1 MARIPRRTRVTLA
14 ATVAVVLAA
23 AGTATAASE
32 QRISPMGGVNGSVA
46 VISQPDAAG
55 TRYIAGTFSRANPWD
70 TGRGVAVGVGTG
82 RVLARFPK
90 VGPTNAIGPEV
101 RRVVS
106 DGRGGFF
113 IAGAFTCVGGDG
125 GDDGDCTDAGEFAA
139 NRMAHLNADGSI
151 DTAFNPQPNGDVLA
165 LVRDGGTLYVGGD
178 FTEIGGAS
186 RARVA
191 ALDAAGRATAFNPQ
205 ANNTVLAL
213 TPHGGRVYMSGTFT
227 AVGGQG
233 RAGLAAAEAGTGA
246 LTAWAPVTTWTSQQ
260 GVISTI
266 VPSARGI
273 QLGGQIQTVGG
284 QPATGLT
291 AVTADTGAPTGWAPV
306 LTRTDTPGA
315 YPAVEAMTV
324 VGGTT
329 YIAGYFA
336 SVSGISRANMAAIA
350 ADGSITAWNP
360 SPGAEAT
367 PRTLV
372 PVGDDMLVAGKFA
385 AMGGAD
391 RRDAA
396 LLAPDGTA
404 RAWDAGLAESQDG
417 VYASAVDS
425 DVAYLGGNFTQAGG
439 VPRQSLAAIDSG
451 GHLTGWAPTT
461 PSGGSATVATIMPIG
476 DRVYLAGEFTSISG
490 ASRSGLAATDRSGA
504 LTGWNPS
511 LVGAGAS
518 TPAASAL
525 ALTGDT
531 LLIGG
536 AFDGIGGTARA
547 GTAAVRIDGA
557 CADAYTSSCLR
568 SWNPGAV
575 DPAPHALDG
584 AVNGIVVIGGVAHIG
599 GTFNDLGGSVRARLG
614 AVLVDDACLDSY
626 SGGACLTAWNPG
638 NGVPQPSVF
647 GMATDGTTV
656 FARGSF
662 SALVGR
668 TGLDG
673 IAAFD
678 PGTGLASNNPALS
691 WSPAPTS
698 TGSVQAMAPTGD
710 VAWLGG
716 GFTKIN
722 GVNRAGFAA
731 VSTSA
736 ACRSSYSAGSC
747 LLPWAP
753 STDDGA
759 GGPEP
764 VLAISPRGDSLLAGG
779 QFTQVNRQMRS
790 RLASIGTDGTLG
802 ALVPLVRPSLTA
814 VSPGT
819 VPTSGGTTVT
829 LTGADLGT
837 ATRVRFG
844 SAAAT
849 SVEVIDDAT
858 VRAVTPAMAAGTV
871 DVSVDTRGGT
881 ATLAGALTVSGAA
894 AAAKLATVT
903 SLTKRRLSGGRVLV
917 TANIRFEV
925 QGRPTSVLFE
935 GARATRGT
943 RLQARGRLTYRVPML
958 RGSAL
963 GKRVIRRTRPAIVV
977 TPTAKTRSFTLKAI
991 ANGRRLPLGSTLRIV
1006 QRQADGRLVD
1016 QRVRLPRAT
1025 TPRR

>member
-1 MARIPRRTRVTLA
+1 
-14 ATVAVVLAA
+14 
-23 AGTATAASE
+23 
-32 QRISPMGGVNGSVA
+32 MGGVNGSVA
-46 VISQPDAAG
+46 VISQPDSAG
-55 TRYIAGTFSRANPWD
+55 TRYIAGTFTRVNPWD
-70 TGRGVAVGVGTG
+70 TGRGVAVSTGTG

-90 VGPTNAIGPEV
+90 VGPTNDSGPEV
-101 RRVVS
+101 QRVVA

-139 NRMAHLNADGSI
+139 NRLAHINADGSI

-165 LVRDGGTLYVGGD
+165 LARDGGTLYVGGD
-178 FTEIGGAS
+178 FTEIGGAA

-205 ANNTVLAL
+205 ANNMVLTL
-213 TPHGGRVYMSGTFT
+213 TPHGGRVYMAGLFT
-227 AVGGQG
+227 AVGGQA
-233 RAGLAAAEAGTGA
+233 RAGLAAADAATGA
-246 LTAWAPVTTWTSQQ
+246 LTAWAPVTTWLSQQ

-266 VPSARGI
+266 VPTARGI
-273 QLGGQIQTVGG
+273 QIGGQIQTVGG

-306 LTRTDTPGA
+306 LTRNEVNTHP
-315 YPAVEAMTV
+315 YVERMTV

-329 YIAGYFA
+329 YIAGYFD
-336 SVSGISRANMAAIA
+336 SVSGASRANMAAIA

-360 SPGAEAT
+360 SPGSAAT
-367 PRTLV
+367 VRSLV
-372 PVGDDMLVAGKFA
+372 PVGDDMLVAGRFA
-385 AMGGAD
+385 TMGGAD

-404 RAWDAGLAESQDG
+404 RAWDAGLGGSQDG
-417 VYASAVDS
+417 VYAAAADGE
-425 DVAYLGGNFTQAGG
+425 VAYLGGNFTQAGG

-451 GHLTGWAPTT
+451 GQLTGWAPTT
-461 PSGGSATVATIMPIG
+461 PSGGSATVDAIVPIG
-476 DRVYLAGEFTSISG
+476 DRVYLAGEFASISG
-490 ASRSGLAATDRSGA
+490 ASRRGLAAIDRSGA
-504 LTGWNPS
+504 VTGWNPS
-511 LVGAGAS
+511 LSGAGVLSPVAR
-518 TPAASAL
+518 AL

-531 LLIGG
+531 LLVGG
-536 AFDGIGGTARA
+536 SFDGIGGTARA
-547 GTAAVRIDGA
+547 GTAAVRIGGA

-568 SWNPGAV
+568 SWNPGVV
-575 DPAPHALDG
+575 DPGPNALDG
-584 AVNGIVVIGGVAHIG
+584 AVNGIAVTGGIAYIGGA
-599 GTFNDLGGSVRARLG
+599 FNDLGGSTRERLG

-638 NGVPQPSVF
+638 NGVPQPTVF
-647 GMATDGTTV
+647 GMATDGNTL

-678 PGTGLASNNPALS
+678 PGTGLASDNPALS

-698 TGSVQAMAPTGD
+698 MGSVQAMAPTGD

-716 GFTKIN
+716 GFTRIN
-722 GVNRAGFAA
+722 GVARAGLAA

-736 ACRSSYSAGSC
+736 ACRSSYTAGSC

-753 STDDGA
+753 STDAGA
-759 GGPEP
+759 GVPDP
-764 VLAISPRGDSLLAGG
+764 VLAISPRGDSILAGG

-790 RLASIGTDGTLG
+790 RLASIGTDGALG
-802 ALVPLVRPSLTA
+802 APVPLVRPSLTA

-819 VPTSGGTTVT
+819 VPTAGGTTVT

-837 ATRVRFG
+837 ATEVRFG

-849 SVEVIDDAT
+849 ALEVIDDAT
-858 VRAVTPAMAAGTV
+858 VRAITPAMAAGTM
-871 DVSVDTRGGT
+871 DVTVVTRGGT
-881 ATLAGALTVSGAA
+881 ATLQGALTVGSAA
-894 AAAKLATVT
+894 TTLATVT
-903 SLTKRRLSGGRVLV
+903 SLTKRPLSGGRVLV
-917 TANIRFEV
+917 RANIRFEAF
-925 QGRPTSVLFE
+925 GRRTSVLLE
-935 GARATRGT
+935 GARASRAT
-943 RLQARGRLTYRVPML
+943 RLQARRVLTFRVPML
-958 RGSAL
+958 RGSTF
-963 GKRVIRRTRPAIVV
+963 GKRSLKRTAPGFTY
-977 TPTAKTRSFTLKAI
+977 TPTAKRRDVTLRAI

-1025 TPRR
+1025 TSRR

>member
-1 MARIPRRTRVTLA
+1 MARIPHRTRVTLA
-14 ATVAVVLAA
+14 TAAALVLAA
-23 AGTATAASE
+23 AGTAAAASQ
-32 QRISPMGGVNGSVA
+32 QRISPMGGVNGSVE

-55 TRYIAGTFSRANPWD
+55 TRYLAGTFTRANPWD
-70 TGRGVAVGVGTG
+70 TGRGVALGTGTG

-90 VGPTNAIGPEV
+90 VGPTNDAGPEV
-101 RRVVS
+101 RRVVG

-113 IAGAFTCVGGDG
+113 IAGAFTCIGGDG

-139 NRMAHLNADGSI
+139 NRMAHINADGSI
-151 DTAFNPQPNGDVLA
+151 NTAFNPQPNGDVRALA
-165 LVRDGGTLYVGGD
+165 RDGSTLYVGGD

-186 RARVA
+186 RSRVA
-191 ALDAAGRATAFNPQ
+191 ALDASGRATAFNPQ
-205 ANNTVLAL
+205 ANDTVFTL
-213 TPHGGRVYMSGTFT
+213 TPHAGRVYMSGSFT
-227 AVGGQG
+227 TVGGQA
-233 RAGLAAAEAGTGA
+233 RAGLAAAEAATGA
-246 LTAWAPVTTWTSQQ
+246 LTEWAPVTTWRSQQ

-266 VPSARGI
+266 VPTTRGI
-273 QLGGQIQTVGG
+273 QIGGQIQTVGG
-284 QPATGLT
+284 QPVTGLT

-306 LTRTDTPGA
+306 LTRDEVGTL
-315 YPAVEAMTV
+315 PAVEAMTV
-324 VGGTT
+324 LGGTT
-329 YIAGYFA
+329 YIAGYFE
-336 SVSGISRANMAAIA
+336 SVSGASRANMAAIA

-360 SPGAEAT
+360 SPGSAALA
-367 PRTLV
+367 RALV
-372 PVGDDMLVAGKFA
+372 PVGDDMLVAGSFA

-404 RAWDAGLAESQDG
+404 RAWDAGLGGSDDG
-417 VYASAVDS
+417 VWAAAADG

-439 VPRQSLAAIDSG
+439 VPRLSLAAIDSTG
-451 GHLTGWAPTT
+451 QLTGWAPTT
-461 PSGGSATVATIMPIG
+461 PPGGSATVDAIVPIG
-476 DRVYLAGEFTSISG
+476 DRVYLAGEFASMSG
-490 ASRSGLAATDRSGA
+490 ASRRGLAATDRSGA
-504 LTGWNPS
+504 VTGWNPS
-511 LVGAGAS
+511 LPAS
-518 TPAASAL
+518 TAARAL
-525 ALTGDT
+525 ATVGDT

-536 AFDGIGGTARA
+536 TFASIGGTARA
-547 GTAAVRIDGA
+547 GTAAVRINGA
-557 CADAYTSSCLR
+557 CADQYSASCLR
-568 SWNPGAV
+568 SWNPGE
-575 DPAPHALDG
+575 APDG
-584 AVNGIVVIGGVAHIG
+584 FVNGITVAGGIAYIGGA
-599 GTFNDLGGSVRARLG
+599 FNTLGGSARARLG

-626 SGGACLTAWNPG
+626 SDGACLTAWNPG
-638 NGVPQPSVF
+638 NGVPQPTVY
-647 GMATDGTTV
+647 GMATNGTTV

-678 PGTGLASNNPALS
+678 PGTGLASDNPALS

-698 TGSVQAMAPTGD
+698 AGSVQAMAPTGD

-716 GFTKIN
+716 QFTKIS
-722 GVNRAGFAA
+722 GVDRAGFAA

-753 STDDGA
+753 STYDGA
-759 GGPEP
+759 GSPDA
-764 VLAISPRGDSLLAGG
+764 VFAISPRGDSVLAGG
-779 QFTQVNRQMRS
+779 RFTQVNRQMRS
-790 RLASIGTDGTLG
+790 RLASIGADGTLG
-802 ALVPLVRPSLTA
+802 APVPLVRPSLTA

-819 VPTSGGTTVT
+819 VPTTGGTTVT

-837 ATRVRFG
+837 ATQVRFG
-844 SAAAT
+844 SAAGT

-871 DVSVDTRGGT
+871 DVSVVTRGGT
-881 ATLAGALTVSGAA
+881 ATLTRALTVSAA
-894 AAAKLATVT
+894 AAAKLASVT

-925 QGRPTSVLFE
+925 RGRPVSVLFE

-963 GKRVIRRTRPAIVV
+963 GKRVISRTRPAIVV
-977 TPTAKTRSFTLKAI
+977 TPTARKHAFTLKAI

-1016 QRVRLPRAT
+1016 QRMRLPRAT

>member
-14 ATVAVVLAA
+14 TAAALALAA

-46 VISQPDAAG
+46 VISQPDSAG
-55 TRYIAGTFSRANPWD
+55 TRYIAGTFTRANPWD
-70 TGRGVAVGVGTG
+70 TGRGVALGTDSG

-90 VGPTNAIGPEV
+90 VGPTNNSGPEV
-101 RRVVS
+101 QRVVA

-113 IAGAFTCVGGDG
+113 IAGSFTCVGGDG

-139 NRMAHLNADGSI
+139 NRMAHINADGSI
-151 DTAFNPQPNGDVLA
+151 DTAFNPQPNGDVLTLA
-165 LVRDGGTLYVGGD
+165 RDGGTLYVGGN

-205 ANNTVLAL
+205 ANNMVLAL

-227 AVGGQG
+227 AVGGQA
-233 RAGLAAAEAGTGA
+233 RAGLAAADAATGA
-246 LTAWAPVTTWTSQQ
+246 LTAWAPVTTWLSQQ

-266 VPSARGI
+266 VPTARGI
-273 QLGGQIQTVGG
+273 QIGGQIQTVGG

-306 LTRTDTPGA
+306 LTRNEAGTQPF
-315 YPAVEAMTV
+315 VERMTV

-329 YIAGYFA
+329 YIAGYFD
-336 SVSGISRANMAAIA
+336 SVSGASRVNMAAIA

-360 SPGAEAT
+360 SPGTAAQV
-367 PRTLV
+367 RSLV
-372 PVGDDMLVAGKFA
+372 PVGDDMLVAGRFA

-404 RAWDAGLAESQDG
+404 RAWDAGLGESQDG
-417 VYASAVDS
+417 VWAAAADG

-461 PSGGSATVATIMPIG
+461 PSGGSATVDTIVPIG
-476 DRVYLAGEFTSISG
+476 DRVYLAGEFASMSG
-490 ASRSGLAATDRSGA
+490 ASRLGLAATDRSGA
-504 LTGWNPS
+504 VTGWNPS
-511 LVGAGAS
+511 LSGAGVSSPVAR
-518 TPAASAL
+518 AL

-536 AFDGIGGTARA
+536 SFDGIGGTARA
-547 GTAAVRIDGA
+547 GTAAVRIGGA
-557 CADAYTSSCLR
+557 CADAYTSACLR

-575 DPAPHALDG
+575 DSNPNVLDG
-584 AVNGIVVIGGVAHIG
+584 AVNGIAVIGGIAYIG
-599 GTFNDLGGSVRARLG
+599 GAFNDLGGSTRARLG

-626 SGGACLTAWNPG
+626 SGGACLMAWNPG
-638 NGVPQPSVF
+638 NGVPQPTVF
-647 GMATDGTTV
+647 GMATDGTTL

-678 PGTGLASNNPALS
+678 PGTGLASDNPALS

-698 TGSVQAMAPTGD
+698 MGSVQAMAPTGD

-716 GFTKIN
+716 GFTRIN
-722 GVNRAGFAA
+722 GVARAGFAA

-736 ACRSSYSAGSC
+736 ACRSSYSAGNC

-753 STDDGA
+753 STDAGA
-759 GGPEP
+759 GSPDP

-790 RLASIGTDGTLG
+790 RLAAIGTDGTLG
-802 ALVPLVRPSLTA
+802 APVPLVRPSLTA

-849 SVEVIDDAT
+849 SVQVIDDAT
-858 VRAVTPAMAAGTV
+858 VRAVTPGMAAGTV

-881 ATLAGALTVSGAA
+881 ATLAGALTVSGA

-963 GKRVIRRTRPAIVV
+963 GKRVLSRTRPAIVV
-977 TPTAKTRSFTLKAI
+977 TPTAKTRSFTLRAI